1 MKKYLSILFFIL
13 LPLAAFAG
21 PFSPYETIPL
31 SASTTSASATFG
43 LSQSGDF
50 PNVMVSNAGPANA
63 FISFTGTA
71 AVPGSSVVNATPVL
85 AGETMV
91 LTKGGALTVSA
102 ITATGNAT
110 VYFTSGSGN

>member
-1 MKKYLSILFFIL
+1 
-13 LPLAAFAG
+13 
-21 PFSPYETIPL
+21 
-31 SASTTSASATFG
+31 
-43 LSQSGDF
+43 
-50 PNVMVSNAGPANA
+50 
-63 FISFTGTA
+63 
-71 AVPGSSVVNATPVL
+71 VNATPVL